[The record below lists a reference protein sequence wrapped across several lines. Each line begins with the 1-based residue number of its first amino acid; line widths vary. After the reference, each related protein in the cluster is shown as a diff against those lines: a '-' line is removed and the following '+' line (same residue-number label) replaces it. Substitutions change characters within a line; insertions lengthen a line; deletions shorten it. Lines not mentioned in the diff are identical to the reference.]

1 MSMIK
6 INCPKCKKETD
17 INIMDA
23 VDEEGEVFKCKHC
36 GYHFRF
42 AQR

>member
-1 MSMIK
+1 MIK

-17 INIMDA
+17 INISDA
-23 VDEEGEVFKCKHC
+23 VDEEGEVFICKHC

-42 AQR
+42 ATR